1 MDEEDKQEAEDAK
14 RLRTAGGYAGVG
26 SADGNE
32 EGRAAGN
39 ALLDVM
45 RPAAADSMG
54 VKLLQKMGWRQGQG
68 VGPRI
73 RRKARL
79 DDEEGDGDDG
89 LEHLFAPENSHMIK
103 FVKKSDFK
111 GLGYAGELSLPRAIK
126 DAKPN
131 HEGRDEDADAAWSR
145 SKFKKSKS
153 KPKKITPSFGVGVLN
168 DTGSDDDDPYD
179 LGPKISYNR
188 TIGGDDKEK
197 KKKNP
202 SKSAVVS
209 VANPLLGSRPVF
221 TSKRN
226 QLPSSK
232 PTGFRKCHDGR
243 LPLDGFILA
252 MQALDISPLAK
263 YPPPAVPAEWHG
275 KRSRWDVKPA
285 ADYEST
291 TEAAKSSTLDP
302 KARAAVLGEEALPG
316 KSIFDFISPA
326 ARDKLALASGRAD
339 LPVAKGEDAPASFKR
354 TAEET
359 QRQERLAI
367 PDLAKHIALEALQR
381 GASGWMPYADDLAKR
396 NRYRTFLDL
405 KAGIRKEMLERPT
418 NVDRADWRSELT
430 EFAQAAEVFRP
441 MTGGMASRFTSARSA
456 SASSSALHTP
466 GEREDGEKDEKVKS
480 QDPAEEAAKLG
491 MYGHLTR
498 SSLPFYPTKL
508 VAKRFGVR
516 PPANVVFDP
525 GDGDDGAEKKKDVRE
540 MVPKRQIE
548 RMMRVVALRRFQ
560 SGGFEG
566 TDTSSGGDATPA
578 VEDTQD
584 EPGSVDEDEA
594 RAKETVDERV
604 DVERNEALEGD
615 RPGDAVFKAIFGDDS
630 DEE

>member
-26 SADGNE
+26 SVDE
-32 EGRAAGN
+32 EGRSAGN

-45 RPAAADSMG
+45 HPGAAESMG

-68 VGPRI
+68 VGPRV

-79 DDEEGDGDDG
+79 DDEEGAGDDG

-111 GLGYAGELSLPRAIK
+111 GLGYAGELSLPRAIE
-126 DAKPN
+126 DAKAN
-131 HEGRDEDADAAWSR
+131 REEKDEDIDAAWSR
-145 SKFKKSKS
+145 SKFKKPKS
-153 KPKKITPSFGVGVLN
+153 KAKKIKPSFGVGVLN

-202 SKSAVVS
+202 SKPAIVS
-209 VANPLLGSRPVF
+209 GANPLLGSRPVF
-221 TSKRN
+221 TSKKN
-226 QLPSSK
+226 QLSSTK
-232 PTGFRKCHDGR
+232 STGFRKCHDGR

-263 YPPPAVPAEWHG
+263 YPPPSIPADWHG

-285 ADYEST
+285 TDYEST

-302 KARAAVLGEEALPG
+302 KARAVVLGEEALPG
-316 KSIFDFISPA
+316 KSIFDFITPA

-339 LPVAKGEDAPASFKR
+339 LPVTRGEDAPAAYKR

-381 GASGWMPYADDLAKR
+381 GASGWMPYADDPGKR
-396 NRYRTFLDL
+396 NRYRAFLEL
-405 KAGIRKEMLERPT
+405 KAGIREEMLERPA
-418 NVDRADWRSELT
+418 NVDRADWRSELS

-456 SASSSALHTP
+456 PASSSALHTP
-466 GEREDGEKDEKVKS
+466 GEREDGEKEEKATP
-480 QDPAEEAAKLG
+480 QDPAEEAARMG

-498 SSLPFYPTKL
+498 SIVPFYPTKL

-516 PPANVVFDP
+516 PPANVVLDP

-540 MVPKRQIE
+540 MVPKKQIE
-548 RMMRVVALRRFQ
+548 RMMRDVALRRFQ

-566 TDTSSGGDATPA
+566 TDTSSGGEATPA
-578 VEDTQD
+578 VEDT
-584 EPGSVDEDEA
+584 PGGSGAMEEDEV
-594 RAKETVDERV
+594 RAEEAMDGRV
-604 DVERNEALEGD
+604 NVERNEALEAD